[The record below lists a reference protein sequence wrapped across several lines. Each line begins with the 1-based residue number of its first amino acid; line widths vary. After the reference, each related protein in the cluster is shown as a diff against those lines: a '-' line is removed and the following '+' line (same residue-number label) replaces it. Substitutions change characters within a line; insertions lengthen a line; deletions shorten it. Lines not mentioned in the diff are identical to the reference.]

1 MACCRAERTIMQA
14 PSARYHRFLGTY
26 LAPQRTRMAI
36 LATLMLIDLTLQ
48 LGLPRVVQTF
58 IDSAIGGGELRTL
71 LWIGVAYLAV
81 AIGQNWTLVGWQ
93 YVAQNVGLI
102 ATNRIRADLTIHC
115 LKLDMGFHN
124 ARTPGELIERVD
136 GDVSKLENFLSQFV
150 VQVILNGL
158 LLGGVV
164 VLLFLIDWRV
174 ALPSAVSV
182 VVAVVC
188 ARVLTGP
195 LARYSIRER
204 QASAELFGLLEER
217 LSGTEDIRANG
228 AVAYVLRRHVE
239 RSRALFRTGII
250 RALLGMISWRS
261 LNTAIGIG
269 AILSLTIGV
278 LLALDGTLSIGQVY
292 LIFAYTNMLNH
303 PVEELMRQLDDLQQ
317 AMAGIERVQQL
328 LATEPQVV
336 DAQLGA
342 LLPDGPLS
350 VELDAVSFA
359 YPDDELMLRE
369 VSALVPA
376 GSVLGVLGRTGSGK
390 TTLTRLLLR
399 LYDPTVG
406 TVQLGGVDLRRV
418 LNADLR
424 ARVAIVTQDI
434 QLFSAT
440 VRDNLT
446 FFDTAI
452 SDTQVMA
459 ALDTLGMGDWVRAL
473 PNSLDTLLASGG
485 TGLSAGQAQLLAFAR
500 AFLRDPGLIILD
512 EASSRLDPATERQ
525 LEQAL
530 ERLLH
535 GRTAIII
542 AHRLGT
548 LERVDHIMI
557 MEDGRVRESGLRAK
571 LVRDPDSRFAQLLRV
586 GMEEALA

>member
-1 MACCRAERTIMQA
+1 MQA
-14 PSARYHRFLGTY
+14 PSARYRRFFATY
-26 LAPQRTRMAI
+26 LAPQRTRM
-36 LATLMLIDLTLQ
+36 LALAALMLADLALQ

-58 IDSAIGGGELRTL
+58 IDSAMSGGTLRTL
-71 LWIGVAYLAV
+71 MLIGVAYLVV

-102 ATNRIRADLTIHC
+102 ATNRIRADLTMHC
-115 LKLDMGFHN
+115 LKLDMGFHTT
-124 ARTPGELIERVD
+124 RTPGEMIERVD

-158 LLGGVV
+158 LLVGVV
-164 VLLFLIDWRV
+164 VLLFLVDWRV
-174 ALPSAVSV
+174 GLPSAVSV

-188 ARVLTGP
+188 ARVMTGP
-195 LARYSIRER
+195 LAAYSVKER
-204 QASAELFGLLEER
+204 QASADLFGLLEER

-228 AVAYVLRRHVE
+228 AVAYVLRRHIQ
-239 RSRALFRTGII
+239 RSQVLFRAAIT
-250 RALLGMISWRS
+250 RAVLGMISWRS
-261 LNTAIGIG
+261 LNTAIAVGAIFSLSIG
-269 AILSLTIGV
+269 A
-278 LLALDGTLSIGQVY
+278 LLALDGVLTIGQVY
-292 LIFAYTNMLNH
+292 LIFAYTTMLNR

-317 AMAGIERVQQL
+317 AMASIERVQQL
-328 LATEPQVV
+328 FATEPQVF
-336 DAQLGA
+336 DADEGA
-342 LLPDGPLS
+342 LLPSGPLS

-359 YPDDELMLRE
+359 YPDDELVLRE

-399 LYDPTVG
+399 LYDPIAGRVR
-406 TVQLGGVDLRRV
+406 LGGVDLRRV
-418 LNADLR
+418 ANADLR
-424 ARVAIVTQDI
+424 VRVAIVTQDI

-446 FFDTAI
+446 FFDTTIADARI
-452 SDTQVMA
+452 MA
-459 ALDTLGMGDWVRAL
+459 ALDTLGMGDWARAL
-473 PNSLDTLLASGG
+473 PDGLDTLLASGG
-485 TGLSAGQAQLLAFAR
+485 SGLSAGQAQLLAFAR

-525 LEQAL
+525 LERAL
-530 ERLLH
+530 GRLLR

-548 LERVDHIMI
+548 LERVDQIMI
-557 MEDGRVRESGLRAK
+557 LEDGRVRERGLRAK
-571 LVRDPDSRFAQLLRV
+571 LVGDPASRFAQLLRV
-586 GMEEALA
+586 GMEDALA